1 MLPAT
6 IEPDA
11 LRALEVSASPP
22 SWGAGLAAL
31 LAVAV
36 LAWAVRGADWARVAD
51 GSDDAPDAPGAGA
64 HRFWGLAT
72 AVAVL
77 WHADPAGVAG
87 LHLLGAA
94 TACALLGL
102 RPALVA
108 LAIGIAFR
116 HVADGLAPQALPAA
130 FLAGAALPAAIAHA
144 GLRWALAGRERLG
157 PVPWVAG
164 AFATGA
170 ASMLASVAARAW
182 LAGGAVPAAP
192 DAATGVAL
200 LLAMALAEAQL
211 SAGVVAVVAAQR
223 PAWLAVP
230 GLGAPRRAPPRPR
243 R

>member
-116 HVADGLAPQALPAA
+116 HVADGLAPQALQHQGQVEGNLHLDDHQPV
-130 FLAGAALPAAIAHA
+130 LLPRDQVTILDLPAHSI
-144 GLRWALAGRERLG
+144 
-157 PVPWVAG
+157 
-164 AFATGA
+164 T
-170 ASMLASVAARAW
+170 
-182 LAGGAVPAAP
+182 
-192 DAATGVAL
+192 L
-200 LLAMALAEAQL
+200 LLEK
-211 SAGVVAVVAAQR
+211 
-223 PAWLAVP
+223 PFE
-230 GLGAPRRAPPRPR
+230 RRV
-243 R
+243 

>member
-77 WHADPAGVAG
+77 WHADPAGDRCVDVPIVDR
-87 LHLLGAA
+87 HSPH
-94 TACALLGL
+94 CQ
-102 RPALVA
+102 RS
-108 LAIGIAFR
+108 AIGLQR
-116 HVADGLAPQALPAA
+116 R
-130 FLAGAALPAAIAHA
+130 
-144 GLRWALAGRERLG
+144 LR
-157 PVPWVAG
+157 
-164 AFATGA
+164 
-170 ASMLASVAARAW
+170 
-182 LAGGAVPAAP
+182 
-192 DAATGVAL
+192 
-200 LLAMALAEAQL
+200 
-211 SAGVVAVVAAQR
+211 
-223 PAWLAVP
+223 
-230 GLGAPRRAPPRPR
+230 RRAGDSA
-243 R
+243 

>member
-1 MLPAT
+1 MHVV
-6 IEPDA
+6 EPIVTGTVGT
-11 LRALEVSASPP
+11 RSSGPP
-22 SWGAGLAAL
+22 
-31 LAVAV
+31 
-36 LAWAVRGADWARVAD
+36 
-51 GSDDAPDAPGAGA
+51 P
-64 HRFWGLAT
+64 
-72 AVAVL
+72 
-77 WHADPAGVAG
+77 
-87 LHLLGAA
+87 
-94 TACALLGL
+94 LGL
-102 RPALVA
+102 PPLSGDV
-108 LAIGIAFR
+108 
-116 HVADGLAPQALPAA
+116 PQR
-130 FLAGAALPAAIAHA
+130 G
-144 GLRWALAGRERLG
+144 ALAGRERLG

-230 GLGAPRRAPPRPR
+230 GLGAARRAPPRPR